1 MGCESSQ
8 VDKPL
13 GIRVNIL
20 DSNFTKQDNSKVRS
34 RMDQLDIKYEVYLSI
49 SCFIQ
54 DMLKVYTNE
63 VIVTEDMLSTL
74 IK

>member
-20 DSNFTKQDNSKVRS
+20 DSNFSKN
-34 RMDQLDIKYEVYLSI
+34 Q
-49 SCFIQ
+49 
-54 DMLKVYTNE
+54 NE
-63 VIVTEDMLSTL
+63 KIRYKM
-74 IK
+74 